1 MNDLVKYFKHMYKMV
16 SLGKQ
21 FPKSNGMK
29 KKKKKKGVQIYVTEN
44 NATDSSSS
52 EDEETPIFSNI
63 ICFEK

>member
-29 KKKKKKGVQIYVTEN
+29 KKKKKVSGFMSPKT
-44 NATDSSSS
+44 
-52 EDEETPIFSNI
+52 TPPTLQVVKMKKRQFSI
-63 ICFEK
+63 I

>member
-29 KKKKKKGVQIYVTEN
+29 KKKKKKVSRFMSPKT
-44 NATDSSSS
+44 
-52 EDEETPIFSNI
+52 TPPTLRVVKMKKRQFSVI
-63 ICFEK
+63 

>member
-16 SLGKQ
+16 SLSKQ
-21 FPKSNGMK
+21 FPKSNGIK
-29 KKKKKKGVQIYVTEN
+29 KKKKKVWIYVTEN

>member
-29 KKKKKKGVQIYVTEN
+29 KKKRSGFMSPKTTPPTLQVVKMKKRQ
-44 NATDSSSS
+44 
-52 EDEETPIFSNI
+52 FSVI
-63 ICFEK
+63 

>member
-29 KKKKKKGVQIYVTEN
+29 KKKWSGFMSPKTTPPTLQVVKMKKRQ
-44 NATDSSSS
+44 
-52 EDEETPIFSNI
+52 FSVI
-63 ICFEK
+63 